1 MKKRLLLVS
10 GVCLFLSTQ
19 SIAQTTSA
27 THVLPQT
34 VTAVTTLNS
43 QATLISEKQ
52 AQLDNAT
59 STSRAA
65 VSEIKTQL
73 SDLLTTYHGMLKSEF
88 AKATTDVAQK
98 ELLEEMLYTES
109 RIASLTT
116 PQR

>member
-10 GVCLFLSTQ
+10 GVCLFLSIQ
-19 SIAQTTSA
+19 SIAQTTSTA
-27 THVLPQT
+27 HVLPKT
-34 VTAVTTLNS
+34 VTAVTSLNT
-43 QATLISEKQ
+43 QAALISEKQ
-52 AQLDNAT
+52 VQLDNAT

-88 AKATTDVAQK
+88 SKATTDLAQK

-109 RIASLTT
+109 RIASLSSN
-116 PQR
+116 QR